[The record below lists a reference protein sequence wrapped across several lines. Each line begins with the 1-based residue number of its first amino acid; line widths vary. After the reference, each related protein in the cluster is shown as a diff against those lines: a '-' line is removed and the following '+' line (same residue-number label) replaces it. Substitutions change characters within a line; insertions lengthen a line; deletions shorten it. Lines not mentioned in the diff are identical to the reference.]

1 MGARFWMFPL
11 NDISRSLFTDM
22 NVKVL
27 KKQPF
32 AGIFPYLVTPLDK
45 KGRLNEKVLGDLVDH
60 LIRKGVH
67 GLTPLGSTGEGAYLD
82 WPTKKRVTEVVVK
95 ATAGR
100 VPVVAG
106 INNLTTQGAV
116 CEATETEKIGVDGIL
131 VVLPTYF
138 PIAEKEVVAHFR
150 TVARA
155 VSCPVTLYT
164 HPKFALWDFTVNML
178 QELAEEPNI
187 RYLKDASGN
196 IGKLMSIVAA
206 LGDKI
211 KIFSAT
217 AHIPL
222 FVFMLGG
229 VGWMSG
235 PACLIPGQSILLYK
249 LARKKKWEEALEL
262 QKKLWP
268 LNVAFERYSL
278 SACVKAGLEMQGFP
292 VGPPAPPQ
300 KQLNAEARKAV
311 QKILENVG
319 AL

>member
-1 MGARFWMFPL
+1 M
-11 NDISRSLFTDM
+11 
-22 NVKVL
+22 
-27 KKQPF
+27 KKENF

-45 KGRLNEKVLGDLVDH
+45 KGRLKEKVLAELVDH

-82 WPTKKRVTEVVVK
+82 WPTKRRIVEVVVE
-95 ATAGR
+95 ASGGR

-106 INNLTTQGAV
+106 VNNLKTHGAV
-116 CEATETEKIGVDGIL
+116 SEATETERIGVDGIL

-138 PIAEKEVVAHFR
+138 PVEDQQVVAHFR
-150 TVARA
+150 TVAQA
-155 VSCPVTLYT
+155 VSSPVTLYT
-164 HPKFALWDFTVNML
+164 NPRFAMWDFTVDTL
-178 QELAEEPNI
+178 RELAEESNI

-206 LGDKI
+206 LGDRL

-217 AHIPL
+217 AHVPL

-235 PACLIPGQSILLYK
+235 PACLIPEQSIALYEMACQK
-249 LARKKKWEEALEL
+249 RWEDALAL

-268 LNVAFERYSL
+268 LNVAFQRYSL
-278 SACVKAGLEMQGFP
+278 AACVKAGLEMQGFP
-292 VGPPAPPQ
+292 VGPPLPPQ
-300 KQLNAEARKAV
+300 KQLESEGRKVV
-311 QKILENVG
+311 QKILKNIG